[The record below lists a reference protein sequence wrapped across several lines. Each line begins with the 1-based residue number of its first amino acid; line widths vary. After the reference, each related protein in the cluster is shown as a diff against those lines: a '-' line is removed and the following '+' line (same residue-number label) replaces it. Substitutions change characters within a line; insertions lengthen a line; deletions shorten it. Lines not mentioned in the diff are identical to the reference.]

1 MSNKR
6 KLLVG
11 ADLGGTSMMAAVV
24 DITTGTVLGED
35 KRRTRRELGA
45 AAVTERLATCIKR
58 AIAQAKVKPK
68 DVCGV
73 GVGIPGPVDPVQGRV
88 ARCVNLGPSWDNY
101 LLQESL
107 ERLINLPVT
116 IDNDVN
122 VGAVGEHRFGAG
134 RDAKD
139 IVVMFVGT
147 GIGGGLVLD
156 GKLHTGFRYSA
167 GEVGHMVLV
176 DEQTGPLCGCGE
188 RGHAEALA
196 SRSAIERRILQA
208 RAAMAEEA
216 PSADEPLGD
225 DQGDEATPSPANQ
238 GEADVQITSGEIL
251 AALEA
256 GDPVVQEAVASA
268 QYYLGLMVANC
279 MNVIDPEV
287 IVIGGGVIEKMGA
300 GYLEPVRSVAHR
312 HCVNKDD
319 LDRVRIVPAALGD
332 YSGVIGAAVLASQRL

>member
-58 AIAQAKVKPK
+58 AIAEAKVKPK
-68 DVCGV
+68 EVRGV

-107 ERLINLPVT
+107 ERLINLAVT

-134 RDAKD
+134 RGAKD

-196 SRSAIERRILQA
+196 SRTAIERCILQA
-208 RAAMAEEA
+208 RAAMAEETPFA
-216 PSADEPLGD
+216 AGKPE
-225 DQGDEATPSPANQ
+225 GDEASPSAAETEK

-300 GYLEPVRSVAHR
+300 GYLDPVRSVAHR